1 MAGKGGIRST
11 SWKSGTQPVK
21 QKGTKHKKTLLKE
34 SVGLKNWEGLKQYI
48 ETEGA
53 ERLVSELKNLK
64 GRDYV
69 IAFQSM
75 TEFVKPKLARQ
86 EVKAE
91 IDATISSKKPVIH
104 LPDGTMLEI

>member
-1 MAGKGGIRST
+1 MDRRGGKRST
-11 SWKSGTQPVK
+11 TWTADNHPTMK
-21 QKGTKHKKTLLKE
+21 KGAKHKRTVVKE
-34 SVGLKNWEGLKQYI
+34 SIGLKNWEGLKQYI

-53 ERLVSELKNLK
+53 EKLVDELKKLN

-91 IDATISSKKPVIH
+91 IDTTISSKKPVIH
-104 LPDGTMLEI
+104 LPDGTILEI